1 MAKRTVS
8 QDSNNQQK
16 DKPWKGMSIGRPPKY
31 DYDGDEFYDEIF
43 FLAFNDANDGEI
55 AYSMGLTETAFN
67 LMKNGKYDKWSEE
80 ENRRRS
86 ERLVKVLARARKKII
101 QAVRGKYLQTALGG
115 QDVENVSTTKRHLV
129 VDGRMTDDVEVQ
141 TTTTKTKTLPNMQA
155 LATFLYHHDPE
166 WRKVQRGLDEE
177 AQDIP
182 TEVEKGIDIEKWI
195 EQEVTSK

>member
-1 MAKRTVS
+1 
-8 QDSNNQQK
+8 
-16 DKPWKGMSIGRPPKY
+16 MSAGRPPKY

-55 AYSMGLTETAFN
+55 AYSMGLTESVFN
-67 LMKNGKYDKWSEE
+67 LMKNGNYEAWTEE
-80 ENRRRS
+80 ENKRRS
-86 ERLVKVLARARKKII
+86 ERLSKVLARARKKII
-101 QAVRGKYLQTALGG
+101 QAVRGKYLQAALGG